1 MVLDVSKAFK
11 TFSSEAD
18 LLDAMGVEEVAF
30 EGFNLE
36 HGSSSDAFLKLLL
49 PDQFL
54 LQPFLRLLFRLP
66 TGLVVKLDGLDEVER
81 ESREV

>member
-36 HGSSSDAFLKLLL
+36 HGSSSNALFELLFS
-49 PDQFL
+49 DQFF
-54 LQPFLRLLFRLP
+54 LQPLL
-66 TGLVVKLDGLDEVER
+66 
-81 ESREV
+81 